1 MRLARL
7 NDAPEIFHSIQGEG
21 VSQGIPCVFVRLA
34 LCNLAC
40 SWCDTAYS
48 WDGSREPVDLS
59 LEAIAA
65 AVLKFPCKRL
75 VVTGGEPLVQQK
87 ELAGL
92 FPLLPDFSIEMET
105 NGTIIPSPEI
115 ASAVNQFNI
124 SPKLSHSGNGDKRAI
139 RQDALSWFARECG
152 NKAWFKFV
160 LETETDLVPIRRL
173 MADCR
178 IPQDRVILMPQAQTK
193 SKLESARLHVVD
205 LCIKHN
211 FRFSDR
217 LHMTLWGERQG
228 V

>member
-21 VSQGIPCVFVRLA
+21 FSQGIPCVFVRLA

-40 SWCDTAYS
+40 AWCDTAYS
-48 WDGSREPVDLS
+48 WNGSREPVELNS
-59 LEAIAA
+59 EVIAA
-65 AVLKFPCKRL
+65 MISKFPCRRL

-87 ELAGL
+87 ELAIL
-92 FPLLPDFSIEMET
+92 FALLPDFAIEMET
-105 NGTIIPSPEI
+105 NGTIIPDPAIVE
-115 ASAVNQFNI
+115 AVSQYNI
-124 SPKLSHSGNGDKRAI
+124 SPKLFHSGNDGERAICKDVLAWFAHKCGDK
-139 RQDALSWFARECG
+139 S
-152 NKAWFKFV
+152 WFKFV
-160 LETETDLVPIRRL
+160 VETEGDLVAVRQL
-173 MADCR
+173 MVDCR
-178 IPQDRVILMPQAQTK
+178 ILQNRVILMPQAQTK
-193 SKLESARLHVVD
+193 SKLESARMSVVE